1 MASVKRYFESP
12 KKTLLLVTV
21 TILATWGLIDI
32 LSRVSNR
39 GHDLISSNEPNID
52 IPCWCGSSDE
62 EAAALGCIYDHIAVD
77 WLPTHCHDADLVDE
91 FDASGPAPPNG
102 TWPYYRATSHG
113 IMGPQLALLDEAIT
127 IDSLARGGEDYFA
140 TVEWHVAHCLFTW
153 RKQVKSRHEESNL
166 VVEPWNDDEDHV
178 RHCSGYIWNVIR
190 NGRSLDEV
198 DTIIPGKARHERR
211 FTSTSSFSATLNR
224 P

>member
-1 MASVKRYFESP
+1 
-12 KKTLLLVTV
+12 
-21 TILATWGLIDI
+21 
-32 LSRVSNR
+32 
-39 GHDLISSNEPNID
+39 
-52 IPCWCGSSDE
+52 
-62 EAAALGCIYDHIAVD
+62 
-77 WLPTHCHDADLVDE
+77 
-91 FDASGPAPPNG
+91 
-102 TWPYYRATSHG
+102 
-113 IMGPQLALLDEAIT
+113 MGPQLALLDETIT

-153 RKQVKSRHEESNL
+153 RKQVKFQHEESNL
-166 VVEPWNDDEDHV
+166 VVEPWNADEDHV